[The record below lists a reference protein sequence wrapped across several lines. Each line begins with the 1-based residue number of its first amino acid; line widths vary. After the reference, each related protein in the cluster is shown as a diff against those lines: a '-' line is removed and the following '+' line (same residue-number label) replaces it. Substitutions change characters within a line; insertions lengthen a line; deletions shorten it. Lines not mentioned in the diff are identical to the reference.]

1 MTGWT
6 LLIATHAA
14 AACASLPLGAV
25 QVVRRPRGDRPHR
38 RLGRAW
44 GALMLYVAVTSFWIR
59 DLRHGSFSLLHVLSV
74 ITIVS
79 VTLGIIAARRGDI
92 ARHRGNMLGAWLGSL
107 GAFLG
112 AVAVPQ
118 RLIPTLVV
126 DRPLTAVAAVT
137 GIAAIALV
145 VGLGCGAVGQRTAR
159 TAARPAS

>member
-1 MTGWT
+1 
-6 LLIATHAA
+6 
-14 AACASLPLGAV
+14 
-25 QVVRRPRGDRPHR
+25 
-38 RLGRAW
+38 
-44 GALMLYVAVTSFWIR
+44 MLYVAVTSFWIR
-59 DLRHGSFSLLHVLSV
+59 DLRQGSLSLLHVLSV

-126 DRPLTAVAAVT
+126 DRPLTAAAAVI
-137 GIAAIALV
+137 GIAVIAIAV
-145 VGLGCGAVGQRTAR
+145 SLGCGAVGQRTAR
-159 TAARPAS
+159 AAARLTS